1 MQLKNL
7 RKLLTP
13 LNIFLGIFLILAF
26 AIRAWRIDLTLG
38 FYFDQGRDALVIW
51 DLIKKGELF
60 LIGPTTGIAGI
71 FRGPFYYYLITPFY
85 FLGQGNPVWPEIFLI
100 ATSVAALYL
109 VFEIARKSGGF
120 IAGIFALFLGT
131 FSYEIIFASRW
142 LSNPT
147 PMMLISMCVLF
158 LTYKIYEQENEPK
171 NKVNWKWVI
180 LVFLL
185 GSSLF
190 HFGSSG
196 ELFYFPAVAGVI
208 IYSAFR
214 KKSLKAVIPGVK
226 TIIYS
231 FVSFFITA
239 LPLIAFNFKHD
250 GLLAKNISTFL
261 FGEKTFSATGTRFIY
276 ERLFELLSYFYNL
289 LFHSPY
295 EKEYLWLIALLLI
308 IVYHLPEL
316 IKNEK
321 FKIILIFLLSPL
333 LGLLFFQGNFG
344 NVYGY
349 YLTGYYLIF
358 LLFIGIS
365 LAFIFRRSVAGK
377 IFTLSFLVFFLSHN
391 WFWTKG
397 MLNTEIDSEVIIVLG
412 NQKQAI
418 EWIYQDAAGSEFN
431 VDVYVPPVIPH
442 AYDYLFTWYPGSS
455 GFNTYRSKKVDENKE
470 LLYTLYEIDPD
481 HESRLSTW
489 LDRQKGI
496 GKVVKKQRF
505 GGITVERRERIK

>member
-1 MQLKNL
+1 MPIKEL

-13 LNIFLGIFLILAF
+13 FNIFLGIFLVAAF
-26 AIRAWRIDLTLG
+26 LIRVWRIDLTLG

-51 DLIKKGELF
+51 DLIKKGEPF

-100 ATSVAALYL
+100 TSSVAALYV
-109 VFEIARKSGGF
+109 VFEIAKKAGGLS
-120 IAGIFALFLGT
+120 AGFFSLLLGT

-147 PMMLISMCVLF
+147 PMLLLSMSVLF
-158 LTYKIYEQENEPK
+158 LAFKIYEQDKEPK
-171 NKVNWKWVI
+171 DKINWRWIV
-180 LVFLL
+180 LAFLL

-196 ELFYFPAVAGVI
+196 ELFYFPAVAAVLVF
-208 IYSAFR
+208 SAFR
-214 KKSLKAVIPGVK
+214 KKSFKAVIPGVK

-231 FVSFFITA
+231 AVSFFITV
-239 LPLIAFNFKHD
+239 LPLIAFDLRHD
-250 GLLAKNISTFL
+250 GLLGKNISTFL
-261 FGEKTFSATGTRFIY
+261 FGEKTFSATGARFIY
-276 ERLFELLSYFYNL
+276 ERLFELLSYFYSL

-295 EKEYLWLIALLLI
+295 EKELLWLMALLVLI
-308 IVYHLPEL
+308 IYHLPGL
-316 IKNEK
+316 IKNDK
-321 FKIILIFLLSPL
+321 FKIIIIFLISPL

-358 LLFIGIS
+358 LLFVGIS
-365 LAFIFRRSVAGK
+365 LAYIFRKSLVGK
-377 IFTLSFLVFFLSHN
+377 IFSVSFLIFFLSHN

-397 MLNTEIDSEVIIVLG
+397 MLNTQIDSEVIIVLG

-418 EWIYQDAAGSEFN
+418 EWIYEDANGAEFN

-455 GFNTYRSKKVDENKE
+455 GFNTFGSREVDESRP
-470 LLYTLYEIDPD
+470 LLYTLHEIDPE
-481 HESRLSTW
+481 HESRLNTW

-496 GKVVKKQRF
+496 GKVVRSQRF
-505 GGITVERRERIK
+505 GGINVERRERIK